1 MVTAGTIRIRRGLD
15 TCDGSG
21 VVGHERIG
29 LRMSVSVRKLL
40 WRRHSFA
47 PGFLRISARMSSQVC
62 PLDDAISAS

>member
-29 LRMSVSVRKLL
+29 LRNVGQREKVVVAAPFVRS
-40 WRRHSFA
+40 W
-47 PGFLRISARMSSQVC
+47 FLRISARMSSRVC